1 MARSLSKKSENAVL
15 SYITHNC
22 DKVFDI
28 DGILIDAEDFST
40 SLAANIYRVAKIMAT
55 ENAAHT
61 DGRSIDKVLLE
72 ERVARDFPAD
82 YNRDSSIYSDAID
95 SVYATKSPSDHEV
108 KQHISSVV
116 TSSYRTKI
124 SGFLNGLQN
133 EVRDSSNPGDMVSSV
148 EKGVYEF
155 TTGLF
160 RGEDMVEVGKGYTEW
175 LNDLA
180 EAAAEGEIE
189 TGIKTGFDLFD
200 TAIGG
205 GLRKGTVNV
214 IAARPKRHKSFLALT
229 MAKNISESGVPVLY
243 LDTEL
248 SYDLQM
254 SRMTAMMANI
264 PLNAIETGKFVTD
277 QSMSNAIKG
286 IIPIVESLPLDYV
299 QIGGWGL
306 EQQVSII
313 RRWYARRVGQDE
325 NGNWKPAV
333 VILDYLKLMNSA
345 DKGDDKEYEALGY
358 RMSALHDL
366 MRDYG
371 GSMLALAQQNRSG
384 TESEDAT
391 TISGS
396 DRIIWLCDNF
406 TILAKKSDA
415 EITASIAN
423 AEMNHEADKI
433 LTNMKLVVAEC
444 RHGPGTQGRHIGLY
458 IDAKDPRVRKEEVTC
473 RISERTLEL
482 PYEEDGAGY
491 KR

>member
-1 MARSLSKKSENAVL
+1 MANSLSRKSEKAVL
-15 SYITHNC
+15 SYITQNC

-28 DGILIDAEDFST
+28 DGILIDAEDFS
-40 SLAANIYRVAKIMAT
+40 SGLASNLYRVAKIMAT

-61 DGRSIDKVLLE
+61 DGRAIDQVLLE
-72 ERVARDFPAD
+72 ERLARDFPAD
-82 YNRDSSIYSDAID
+82 YQRDPSVYSSAIKAIYS
-95 SVYATKSPSDHEV
+95 TKSPNSHEIKDH
-108 KQHISSVV
+108 IRSVV
-116 TSSYRTKI
+116 THSYRSKI
-124 SGFLNGLQN
+124 NGFLSGLQN
-133 EVRDSSNPGDMVSSV
+133 DVRDSNNAGDMISSV

-155 TTGLF
+155 TTSLF

-175 LNDLA
+175 LNDIANAA
-180 EAAAEGEIE
+180 EEGEIE
-189 TGIKTGFDLFD
+189 TGIATGFELFD

-248 SYDLQM
+248 SYELQM

-264 PLNAIETGKFVTD
+264 PLNAIETGRFVKD
-277 QSMSNAIKG
+277 ANMSNAIQG
-286 IIPIVESLPLDYV
+286 IIPTVESLPLDYV

-313 RRWYARRVGQDE
+313 RRWFARRVGKDE
-325 NGNWKPAV
+325 NGNWNKAV

-423 AEMNHEADKI
+423 AEQNFEAEKT

-473 RISERTLEL
+473 RIIEKTLEM
-482 PYEEDGAGY
+482 PYEDGTAGY
-491 KR
+491 GR

>member
-1 MARSLSKKSENAVL
+1 MGTNSLSRKSEKAVL
-15 SYITHNC
+15 AYITKNC

-28 DGILIDAEDFST
+28 DGILIDAEDFSS
-40 SLAANIYRVAKIMAT
+40 SLASNLYRVAKSMAT

-61 DGRSIDKVLLE
+61 DGRAIDSVLLE
-72 ERVARDFPAD
+72 ERIAREFPAD
-82 YNRDSSIYSDAID
+82 YQRDPSTYSSAIRSIYD
-95 SVYATKSPSDHEV
+95 TKSPSDHEV
-108 KQHISSVV
+108 KDHIRSVV
-116 TSSYRTKI
+116 TSSYRSKI
-124 SGFLNGLQN
+124 GGFLNGLQN
-133 EVRDSSNPGDMVSSV
+133 EIRDSNNAGEMINSV

-175 LNDLA
+175 LNEIA
-180 EAAAEGEIE
+180 EKAAEGEIE
-189 TGIKTGFDLFD
+189 TGIPTGFDLFD

-229 MAKNISESGVPVLY
+229 MAKNIAESGVPVLY

-248 SYDLQM
+248 SYELQM

-264 PLNAIETGKFVTD
+264 PLNAIETGRFVKD
-277 QSMSNAIKG
+277 ANMSNSIQG
-286 IIPIVESLPLDYV
+286 IIPRVEELPLDYV

-313 RRWYARRVGQDE
+313 RRWFARRVGQDE
-325 NGNWKPAV
+325 NGNWNKAV

-384 TESEDAT
+384 TEAEDAT

-415 EITASIAN
+415 EIAASIAN
-423 AEMNHEADKI
+423 AEQNFEAEKT

-473 RISERTLEL
+473 RIIERTLEM
-482 PYEEDGAGY
+482 PYDDGA
-491 KR
+491 R